1 MSDQPFNS
9 KCLVVKEASE
19 NNLKSISVSI
29 PHQSFTVITGVSGS
43 GKSSLAYNV
52 IFKESQR
59 RFLSSF
65 SSFSRLYTAKL
76 EKPKAN
82 SITGLQAA
90 LAVKQQ
96 STAANPHSTVGTLS
110 GLSDHLR
117 LLFARMGRA
126 SCVVCGKT
134 FANST
139 ETVCRHC
146 AHERPRQLASLFSF
160 NSYHGAC
167 KDCKGLGLREQIDVN
182 KLISDPS
189 LSLREGALVPTT
201 PTGYIVYSQV
211 TVDALNTVCKA
222 HGFDV
227 DTPWQSLTDD
237 QRHVILYGSEKVKVL
252 FGKHALESRL
262 KWKGITARPRVEGF
276 YKGIIPIMEDILRR
290 DRNENILRF
299 ASAFACKTCKGT
311 RLSKEA
317 LAVDLAGTNIA
328 ELSKLSVDA
337 LEKRLMEIRSE
348 VDQQAIFDAIMEKAS
363 KRISYLKMLGLG
375 YLSLSREATSLS
387 GGEAQRIRLAA
398 QIGSGLQGVLYVLD
412 EPSAGLHPY
421 DNQNLLK
428 MLKALRDNG
437 NTVLV
442 VEHDEDTIR
451 EADYLIDIGP
461 KAGNNG
467 GQLIYEGNPDT
478 LLQQPENYPD
488 SLTAHTLSQA
498 WQVKQIVRE
507 GFGFIEI
514 FAAQLHNLR
523 QIDVSFRMG
532 ALNVVTGLSGA
543 GKSTL
548 VHQVLAKSIRQNK
561 AIGCDSWDTTLAID
575 RIIEVNQSPIGRTP
589 RSNPATYTGLF
600 EVIRSLFAEQPLS
613 KILGFNKGQFSFNT
627 AGGRCEH
634 CNGAGRTH
642 LGMHFL
648 GDVEVAC
655 ESCGGKRF
663 NDATLEVTYRG
674 KNIFEVLEMT
684 FDEASKFFENIPPAT
699 KIIDQLIRL
708 EVGYLRLGQPS
719 TTLSGGEAQRV
730 KLASELH
737 KTTKGN
743 GLYLLDEP
751 TLGLHKADVAALL
764 TALNDLIEQQNTVI
778 VIEHDPTFILQADHI
793 IDLGP
798 EGGENGG
805 ALIFS
810 GKPSELLNQPDSL
823 TAKALN
829 RIILKGSDASKTKQL
844 SWNRDEFIQLKGIST
859 HNLNQLDVKIPHGKT
874 TVITGVSG
882 SGKSALAFDTLYTE
896 CRNRFTESYT
906 AYARRMMSKL
916 SRPQLEEGSG
926 FSPAIAIQQNN
937 FHNDPR
943 STVGT
948 MTGLSESY
956 RLLFSRIGK
965 TKDNQPH
972 QMPASLFSFNHAKA
986 ACEMCNGLGR
996 VLFADPQQF
1005 ITHPEKAL
1013 TTGAMDGTKPG
1024 SFFGEADGQYVQTL
1038 KTVGKI
1044 YGIDFELPYIQLD
1057 DTASRIALYG
1067 CGDEVFDVDWQ
1078 FNRAGRKGNHQ
1089 LRTKWKGF
1097 ANLIEEDY
1105 HLKKQSKRGEA
1116 FEKIIREKLCP
1127 SCKGARLNSK
1137 VLSVKVDTL
1146 SIAEVSA
1153 MNVKEAWIFFE
1164 QLPGKLSG
1172 IEKAVALKLQNQI
1185 QQKLKILAE
1194 LGLSYLSADRP
1205 AASLSGG
1212 EARRVRMASQLEA
1225 DLCGITYVIDE
1236 PTTGLHPRDTQ
1247 KLLGVLDKLKALG
1260 NTMVYVEHDP
1270 EVIRH
1275 ADYVIELGPGAGKY
1289 GGNLVFSGGR
1299 STFLNT
1305 TDSLTAAYL
1314 NQKFSITSHEIDKAK
1329 PVMCLKGAAANNLQ
1343 HINVEIPTAQ
1353 LIAISGVSGSGKTS
1367 LAFDVIAESFKAG
1380 KPINC
1385 SSIDF
1390 ADIQQLVVAD
1400 QEEMSSSVL
1409 STVAS
1414 FTEVFELIRNLF
1426 ALLPESKSLGLKK
1439 QHFSF
1444 NNAEGSCPNCK
1455 GQGKIK
1461 VSLDFL
1467 SDVYTTCEVCEGKR
1481 FKPKVLLPR
1490 WKNKSINEVLEM
1502 EVHEAAN
1509 HFKSQKKIVQKLEVL
1524 EDVGLGYLRLGQ
1536 TTNTL
1541 SGGESQRLKL
1551 ANELLKGKQLRTL
1564 YIFDEPTSGLHF
1576 KDVEHLLKLFK
1587 RLVNDGHTVMVVE
1600 HNLHVITAADWLIDM
1615 GPEAGSE
1622 GGKIIYNGELSDCL
1636 SVNKSATINCLKT
1649 SLVK

>member
-9 KCLVVKEASE
+9 KRLVVNEAYE

-76 EKPKAN
+76 EKPKAK
-82 SITGLQAA
+82 SISGLQAA
-90 LAVKQQ
+90 LVVKQQ

-110 GLSDHLR
+110 GIYDHLR
-117 LLFARMGRA
+117 LLFARMGQA
-126 SCVVCGKT
+126 SCVDCGNAFT
-134 FANST
+134 NT
-139 ETVCRHC
+139 NETACRNC
-146 AHERPRQLASLFSF
+146 GHERPRQLASLFSF

-167 KDCKGLGLREQIDVN
+167 PDCKGLGLREQIDVN
-182 KLISDPS
+182 KLISNPS

-227 DTPWQSLTDD
+227 DSPWQSLTDD
-237 QRHVILYGSEKVKVL
+237 QRDVILYGSEKVKVL

-276 YKGIIPIMEDILRR
+276 YKGMIPIMEDILHR
-290 DRNENILRF
+290 DRNDNILRF
-299 ASAFACKTCKGT
+299 ASAFTCNTCNGT
-311 RLSKEA
+311 RLSREA
-317 LAVDLAGTNIA
+317 LAVELAGTNIA
-328 ELSKLSVDA
+328 ELSQLAVAD
-337 LEKRLMEIRSE
+337 LEKRLKEIRSE
-348 VDQQAIFDAIMEKAS
+348 VDQKAVFDAIMEKAF

-375 YLSLSREATSLS
+375 YLSLSRDAASLS
-387 GGEAQRIRLAA
+387 GGEAQRIRFAA

-451 EADYLIDIGP
+451 AADYLIDIGP
-461 KAGNNG
+461 KAGNKG
-467 GQLIYEGNPDT
+467 GELIYEGKSET
-478 LLQQPENYPD
+478 LLQHPENYPD
-488 SLTAHTLSQA
+488 SVTAKTFSQA
-498 WQVKQIVRE
+498 LQVKQIVRN
-507 GFGFIEI
+507 GFGLIEI
-514 FAAQLHNLR
+514 RAAYLHNLK

-548 VHQVLAKSIRQNK
+548 VHQVLAKSVRQNK
-561 AIGCDSWDTTLAID
+561 AFGCDSWDTTLAID
-575 RIIEVNQSPIGRTP
+575 RIIEVDQSPIGRTP

-600 EVIRSLFAEQPLS
+600 EVIRSLFAEEPQS
-613 KILGFNKGQFSFNT
+613 KMLGFNKGQFSFNT
-627 AGGRCEH
+627 AGGRCEQ

-648 GDVEVAC
+648 GDVEVPC

-663 NDATLEVTYRG
+663 NNATLQVTFRG
-674 KNIFEVLEMT
+674 KNIYEVLEMT
-684 FDEASKFFENIPPAT
+684 FEEASAFFENIPAAT

-708 EVGYLRLGQPS
+708 EVGYLKLGQPS

-737 KTTKGN
+737 KITKGN

-764 TALNDLIEQQNTVI
+764 TALNDLVDQQNTVI

-798 EGGENGG
+798 AGGENGG

-810 GKPSELLNQPDSL
+810 GTPTELLNHPESL
-823 TAKALN
+823 TAKALSGLISKGTDDSEAKSQSPN
-829 RIILKGSDASKTKQL
+829 RED
-844 SWNRDEFIQLKGIST
+844 FIQLKGVST
-859 HNLNQLDVKIPHGKT
+859 HNLKQLDIKIPHSKT

-906 AYARRMMSKL
+906 SYARRMMSKL

-926 FSPAIAIQQNN
+926 FSPAIAIRQNS

-948 MTGLSESY
+948 MTGLSEAY

-965 TKDNQPH
+965 TKDNKPH
-972 QMPASLFSFNHAKA
+972 EMPASSFSFNHAKA

-1005 ITHPEKAL
+1005 ITHSDKSL
-1013 TTGAMDGTKPG
+1013 TAGAMDGTKPG
-1024 SFFGEADGQYVQTL
+1024 SFFGETDGQYVQTL
-1038 KTVGKI
+1038 KTVGKLK
-1044 YGIDFELPYIQLD
+1044 GFDFEIPFNQLD
-1057 DTASRIALYG
+1057 AQAKEIALYG
-1067 CGDEVFDVDWQ
+1067 CGEEIFEVDWQ
-1078 FNRAGRKGNHQ
+1078 FNRAGRKGNHR
-1089 LRTKWKGF
+1089 LSTKWKGF
-1097 ANLIEEDY
+1097 ANLIEEDF
-1105 HLKKQSKRGEA
+1105 HLKKQGKRGEA
-1116 FEKIIREKLCP
+1116 FEEIIREKLCP
-1127 SCKGARLNSK
+1127 ACKGARLNSE
-1137 VLSVKVDTL
+1137 VLAIKLDKL
-1146 SIAEVSA
+1146 SIAEVSS
-1153 MNVKEAWIFFE
+1153 MTIKEAHAFFE
-1164 QLPGKLSG
+1164 QLPDKLSG
-1172 IEKAVALKLQNQI
+1172 LDKAVALKLQTQI
-1185 QQKLKILAE
+1185 QQKLKILEE
-1194 LGLSYLSADRP
+1194 LGLAYLSADRP

-1225 DLCGITYVIDE
+1225 DLCGITFVIDE
-1236 PTTGLHPRDTQ
+1236 PTTGLHPRDTK
-1247 KLLGVLDKLKALG
+1247 KLLGVLDQLKALG

-1270 EVIRH
+1270 EVIHH
-1275 ADYVIELGPGAGKY
+1275 ADYVIELGPGAGQY
-1289 GGNLVFSGGR
+1289 GGNLVS
-1299 STFLNT
+1299 SSSLATFLNNAQ
-1305 TDSLTAAYL
+1305 SVTANYL
-1314 NQKFSITSHEIDKAK
+1314 NQKLTLNDRAIDNTLA
-1329 PVMCLKGAAANNLQ
+1329 VMSLIGATANNLQ
-1343 HINVEIPTAQ
+1343 HIDLEIPTNQ

-1367 LAFDVIAESFKAG
+1367 LAFDVIAESFKAE

-1385 SSIDF
+1385 SSISF
-1390 ADIQQLVVAD
+1390 ADLQQLVVAD
-1400 QEEMSSSVL
+1400 QDEMSSSVL

-1414 FTEVFELIRNLF
+1414 ITEIFDLIRTLF
-1426 ALLPESKSLGLKK
+1426 AQLPESKTLGLKK

-1455 GQGKIK
+1455 GRGKIK

-1467 SDVYTTCEVCEGKR
+1467 SDVYTSCEVCEGKR

-1490 WKNKSINEVLEM
+1490 WNNKSIYEVLEL
-1502 EVHEAAN
+1502 EVHEAVN
-1509 HFKSQKKIVQKLEVL
+1509 HFDGQKNLVQKLKVL
-1524 EDVGLGYLRLGQ
+1524 EDVGLGYLSLGQ

-1551 ANELLKGKQLRTL
+1551 AKELLKGKQLKTL

-1587 RLVNDGHTVMVVE
+1587 RLVNEGHTVMVVE
-1600 HNLHVITAADWLIDM
+1600 HNLHVIAAADWLIDL

-1622 GGKIIYNGELSDCL
+1622 GGKISYNGKLSDCL
-1636 SVNKSATINCLKT
+1636 SVKNSATINCLKA
-1649 SLVK
+1649 SLTN